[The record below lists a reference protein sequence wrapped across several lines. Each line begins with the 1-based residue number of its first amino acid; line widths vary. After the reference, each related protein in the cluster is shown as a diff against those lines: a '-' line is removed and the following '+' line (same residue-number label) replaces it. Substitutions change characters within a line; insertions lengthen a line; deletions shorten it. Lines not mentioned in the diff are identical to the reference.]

1 MSDTSNEEFRPM
13 DPPIYYGWR
22 GPSIRDYRKPSTPK
36 GRGPRAQGQNDSEYP
51 PIDPPIHWGDFTGPL
66 IRDYRPRED
75 SRPTPPPLLPSLP
88 WFSPSPTA
96 PPAPDPFGP
105 RNGAPA
111 NRSEYPAPSSE
122 PGRVAQNLTTQ
133 VLRMKGVPEA
143 DIGAAINDPALM
155 GELLN
160 RLYGNGR

>member
-1 MSDTSNEEFRPM
+1 MSDTSDEEFLPM
-13 DPPIYYGWR
+13 
-22 GPSIRDYRKPSTPK
+22 
-36 GRGPRAQGQNDSEYP
+36 
-51 PIDPPIHWGDFTGPL
+51 DPPIHWGWPGPI
-66 IRDYRPRED
+66 IRNYRPRED
-75 SRPTPPPLLPSLP
+75 SRPTLPPQLPNLP
-88 WFSPSPTA
+88 WFSPSPTVPPA
-96 PPAPDPFGP
+96 RVPSPKEGWPGAIDLPFNPPAPDPFGP